1 MKMIIEP
8 SCAVPLAVILRNPA
22 IYRGR
27 RIGVIITGGN
37 VDMDRLPWVE
47 TGEGGL

>member
-1 MKMIIEP
+1 MKMVIEP
-8 SCAVPLAVILRNPA
+8 SCAVPLAVILRYPD

-27 RIGVIITGGN
+27 RIGVIITEGN

>member
-1 MKMIIEP
+1 
-8 SCAVPLAVILRNPA
+8 LRNPA